1 MVMMDIHNNIV
12 DLVNNKKEVIK
23 KEKKK
28 RSKSYTSMKTSQRN
42 NTNDIN
48 KHTLIT
54 NFLTSQK
61 ILNKIEKLNNVC
73 PEKVM
78 YLLQIEIDKITK
90 MINCKQWKNVPFTY
104 QKSANEILKK
114 KKKDLNKLHIKDK
127 EYFKNITRKNIMT
140 KDKINKNF
148 RSQTL
153 PYEKKKKKKHSVTFS
168 EKVRS
173 FSHKNININ
182 SFSNACNN
190 KLSSVQGKK
199 EKEETE
205 LKIPFRMEGKGIQPL
220 EEEKDEKIIKYRG
233 CFYQSGCSQSGNTGS
248 ELYYNDG
255 EDNDDTQ
262 RGNPVSRENCGK
274 GSPFRHNYHGT
285 KSFWCLPSEP
295 TNISHNILE
304 IEGKNPNVI
313 ANRRESSDVATKGRK
328 GTHPLQIILPKRKHI
343 SDIPNKEIEK
353 YTMAEKKHSLGKK
366 DISKKRSS
374 TVCSFSDIANA
385 MRINYEKREN
395 ENIKENGKMH
405 LKSGSSAQ
413 TKKIIPNFERHTV
426 SSFIKNLSA
435 QKMLQEKRHSEHI
448 GRKCSTK
455 CIGKMVNSS
464 KRAFSECNSS
474 TRDKLKKLIRSNKE
488 CAHRGSIPR
497 IHQLSKQKGML
508 VRREG
513 ELLNDDNGTEDND
526 AVFERLWDSLL
537 NRQETLAE
545 IRYSPINRKF
555 SFFHLNAFN
564 ENYCW
569 VKNLRNYSNSK
580 GKHIQPPWKRENWRS
595 SFSKPISRSK
605 EIERARERIMEKAEE
620 RAKDRARAK
629 LALKKKKK
637 KIKKGGGKHAGEGH
651 MSDVSAIDDADNESD
666 GDYTDNGSDVEDLLP
681 EEIEGNTSPYY
692 CEKDAPYCS
701 GDFYYYN
708 CRTGRM
714 EKPNI
719 DMHLSSSENENNHLP
734 TKVFSRQH
742 PREHP
747 QQQAYPNVHVV
758 SHPAA
763 NREQLTKKDKAKSSL
778 GEEDKTPL
786 EKMNTRKGSE
796 TAPLWRGAY
805 YCSGQSQKGE
815 AATGKGEIHKGV
827 IEKGENGKNVNR
839 WVPNRKD
846 TNRAMSNGKD
856 VNRAM
861 PNGKDVNRAM
871 PNGKDINRGV
881 SNGKMFSPML
891 PCGRAGQV
899 FEVLINVPKRDNAVG
914 YMESQFY
921 TALCPTQGEQF
932 VENEEERL
940 PFAQDSLNCAG
951 NYVSTDGACGRVSM
965 NKWYPSKENSVYSQ
979 LQSHGRSVSRNLHR
993 VQDFMREQYATAK
1006 MGCGGKGIERENREG
1021 SIGRN
1026 NDSGVPCLEENSM
1039 HDGDG
1044 DGDGDS
1050 DSDRNKQCCALE
1062 GDGGLF
1068 GDLLKDKMTCTK
1080 SQADIVEEFSEMVSK
1095 GGEMH
1100 RMCRTDEEHNPTS
1113 DAKESSHEMGLE
1125 QDDYTCFKTLCV
1137 YNNFLLKKEDH
1148 TEVSNNEGRNELQE
1162 KLLPSEAKSLD
1173 KISPSTHSEESNRNI
1188 SQTERESM
1196 FKRFNTV
1203 TENKRNKGKNTEERN
1218 NSVTTFTSD
1227 RYNEQMNNLRNHIL
1241 KREEMNG
1248 GYIEKHG
1255 ISRRSTIL
1263 KKNINRDDE
1272 KESNI
1277 MNKYTL
1283 HGDKT
1288 KINIISPVE
1297 QKNDG
1302 KRISSQVLGSSW
1314 ERNNPSV
1321 NFQLEQTNRMEEI
1334 SDLNKDHKLSPI
1346 RRASLQGKNL
1356 PSLHDVNKHLHK
1368 WKTVDNVTNEGYE
1381 PTTEQN
1387 FPNGQDNEVNRKST
1401 TYNFPISL
1409 NNPVREK
1416 SKKANLVTSTSDSH
1430 DDNNYVMI
1438 RNKILIP
1445 KLKLDE
1451 IENKKKM
1458 NFNSYE
1464 IQEVHDSKG
1473 KDVLKN
1479 VNGKY
1484 HLENNRCINKNLFH
1498 MGNPTCFPV
1507 IRCNNISIHHDVIPF
1522 SKMRECIDIEN
1533 SLSHIDMG
1541 NCSMPNLE
1549 SKYGITPCKGA
1560 HKDNLFTNSQHQY
1573 SDKMISNIPP
1583 INDRINE
1590 VIIKKHVTRVESSTN
1605 AYNGIGGA
1613 GGVRTGETARS
1624 TTVDSSLYQGGRGS
1638 EVGRLQ
1644 TRLVDA
1650 SICTSNGSIRRSING
1665 GTAGGMRE
1673 GTHEAPHLRFHPH
1686 ERNVTGSYTRERQS
1700 GSVVPR
1706 HYSKKKVFLN
1716 GCEDLTFDKSNCI
1729 SSNPNCTIKRIGD
1742 IDMNSCNN
1750 ILQSKLSSSCLQVC
1764 VDPTSGEA
1772 GGGGNSGGV
1781 DGKGGDDGGR
1791 GNDGDAGNGGDTG
1804 NGGGTSN
1811 GRHYKSDSQGDGGT
1825 EGETGSGPPP
1835 TQSEGERNPPRKS
1848 YTSMILSFFG
1858 IGRNEKEVKGQSV
1871 KRGSNFS
1878 TTFRKC
1884 EIKGGN
1890 ARRQYGDKKEPCV
1903 LSMGSSL
1910 PFPTP
1915 MTFVRNKQK
1924 KEVNKTAPLNR
1935 NRFFTPNNNIRFDNS
1950 TVTCVGSY
1958 AHPSIFNSAEKRKV
1972 CILNSAQMKRQ
1983 HSFCKSPQRYVHSD
1997 EIFHP
2002 NVLSSEIRK
2011 KEINGDNNE
2020 EPAAR
2025 LVEGQVR
2032 PYHVDG
2038 VSKRG
2043 FSKHLQE
2050 APKHIFR
2057 ASLSSK
2063 SHNETLLN
2071 NDAYQGDK
2079 RDHSV
2084 HRAHLANRSN
2094 ISAALRPREE
2104 KNFTSHGKSTLS
2116 EKGTVREDYKVH
2128 KNFSFKNE
2136 KEVPS
2141 YIKRSVDLSC
2151 EFPPDVH
2158 THLVS
2163 KSDSASNQK
2172 INTCG
2177 IFQNRVAFTVPN
2189 ECLKGEKISR
2199 ALFAHSDLTTN
2210 QVHFSK
2216 ILKNAKEEDNK
2227 NAKNKRED
2235 FKNPLFVHKN
2245 NDNNEVV
2252 KEGTLAYSFKQQ
2264 PLNENTFRKSE
2275 ITRKEILENGEI
2287 CTESGNKE
2295 KVEDEYKAEYATGCI
2310 RLGRARGEQEEEA
2323 ISDVGE
2329 EYEEEEVHVEEEGD
2343 IREDYDGEEGETE
2356 DDEYE
2361 EEEEDEVGDVAEE
2374 EGDVREDYDGEEGE
2388 VEDDEEEEE
2397 GEEGEEEEVDEE
2409 EVDEEEEEE
2418 EEVDEEEEEEEE
2430 VDEEEEEEEEEEE
2443 VDEEE
2448 EEEEEEEEVDE
2459 EEEEEEEEEEVD
2471 EEEEEEEE
2479 EEEVDEE
2486 EEEEEEE
2493 EEVDEEEEEE
2503 EEEEEVDE
2511 EEEEEEEE
2519 EEVDEEEEEE
2529 EEEEEVDEEE
2539 EEEEEEEEVDEE
2551 EEEEEEEEEVDEEE
2565 VEDDEEG
2572 DEVDTDEVEDDEEGD
2587 EVDVEEAD
2595 NCREDVGGVEED
2607 DDDREGEDEYEEGE
2621 EEHEEEVDVEE
2632 EDNCREDDG
2641 GIEEDDDD
2649 REDEDEYEEG
2659 EEEHE
2664 EEVDVEEEDNC
2675 REDDG
2680 GIEEDDDD
2688 REDEDE
2694 YEEGEEEHEEEV
2706 DVEEEDNCREDDGG
2720 IEEDDDDREDE
2731 DEYEEGEEEHEEEVD
2746 VEEEDNCREDDGG
2759 IEEDDDDREDEE
2771 EYEEGDEAEEED
2783 ANDESDNLLT
2793 YMYNSDTRAPTSALL
2808 PVLPPQP
2815 LVSNGESRNLELSY
2829 SENPLE
2835 GKENYHSSYYMKSDS
2850 LLGNSNNESRG
2861 DDEIEVLK
2869 GGLVSSSRCLDS
2881 VYDKNI
2887 EYTNLSTKNASSGYI
2902 FPDETEENSNFL
2914 NDHNSSMHLSEMGQG
2929 GSEYK
2934 CRSFSDEV
2942 TSSDIPLR
2950 DSSVDGSGHDGSS
2963 CKETDDNRSYK
2974 YLDEITKQMKC
2985 GKKNNEELKKKLQEQ
3000 ILIQRGLL
3008 RIKEQQQVYLELLKR
3023 NDRENQAKNT
3033 YAQN

>member
-28 RSKSYTSMKTSQRN
+28 RSKTYTSIKTSQGN

-48 KHTLIT
+48 KHTLIAS
-54 NFLTSQK
+54 FLTSQK

-73 PEKVM
+73 PEKAI
-78 YLLQIEIDKITK
+78 YLLHIEMDKITK
-90 MINCKQWKNVPFTY
+90 MINCKQWKNVPFIY

-153 PYEKKKKKKHSVTFS
+153 PYEKKKKKKKHSVTFS
-168 EKVRS
+168 EKLRS
-173 FSHKNININ
+173 FSHKNVNIN

-190 KLSSVQGKK
+190 NLSPVQGKN
-199 EKEETE
+199 EKDTE
-205 LKIPFRMEGKGIQPL
+205 LKIPLGMDMKGIQPL
-220 EEEKDEKIIKYRG
+220 EKEKDDKIINYRG
-233 CFYQSGCSQSGNTGS
+233 CFYQSGCTQGGCTQSGNTGS

-255 EDNDDTQ
+255 EHDDDTR
-262 RGNPVSRENCGK
+262 RGNPGSRGNCGE
-274 GSPFRHNYHGT
+274 GAPFRHNYHGT

-295 TNISHNILE
+295 TYVSHNNFE
-304 IEGKNPNVI
+304 RGETNPNVI
-313 ANRRESSDVATKGRK
+313 GNRRESSEVTTKGRK
-328 GTHPLQIILPKRKHI
+328 GTNPLQVILPKRKHI
-343 SDIPNKEIEK
+343 NDIPNKEIKK
-353 YTMAEKKHSLGKK
+353 YTINEKKHSLGKK
-366 DISKKRSS
+366 EISKKRSS

-385 MRINYEKREN
+385 MRVNYEKKEN
-395 ENIKENGKMH
+395 ENFKDNGKSH
-405 LKSGSSAQ
+405 LKSGSSVQ

-435 QKMLQEKRHSEHI
+435 QKMLQEKRHSEHV

-488 CAHRGSIPR
+488 SAHRGSIPG

-513 ELLNDDNGTEDND
+513 ELLNDDSGTEDND

-569 VKNLRNYSNSK
+569 VKNLRNYSNSQ
-580 GKHIQPPWKRENWRS
+580 GKHAQPPWKRENWRS

-629 LALKKKKK
+629 LAFKKKKK
-637 KIKKGGGKHAGEGH
+637 KIKKGGGKHAEGGH
-651 MSDVSAIDDADNESD
+651 ISDVSAMDDADNESD
-666 GDYTDNGSDVEDLLP
+666 DDHTDNGSDVEDLLP
-681 EEIEGNTSPYY
+681 EEIEGDTSPYY

-714 EKPNI
+714 ENPNI
-719 DMHLSSSENENNHLP
+719 DMHLSSSENSNNHLP
-734 TKVFSRQH
+734 PKVFSRQH

-747 QQQAYPNVHVV
+747 QQQSYPNAYAVFRPTV
-758 SHPAA
+758 
-763 NREQLTKKDKAKSSL
+763 NREQLIKKEKAKSSL

-796 TAPLWRGAY
+796 TTPQWRGAH
-805 YCSGQSQKGE
+805 YCSWQSQKGE
-815 AATGKGEIHKGV
+815 AATGKGEVQKGVTEKGVTEKGVTEKGV
-827 IEKGENGKNVNR
+827 IEKGEVQKGVIEKR
-839 WVPNRKD
+839 GNRKD
-846 TNRAMSNGKD
+846 T
-856 VNRAM
+856 NRAM

-871 PNGKDINRGV
+871 PNGKDANRGV
-881 SNGKMFSPML
+881 PSGKDVNRGVPNGKDVNRGVPSGKMFSPIL
-891 PCGRAGQV
+891 PRGGTGQV

-921 TALCPTQGEQF
+921 TARCPTQGEKF
-932 VENEEERL
+932 VENGEERL
-940 PFAQDSLNCAG
+940 SFAQGSLNCAG
-951 NYVSTDGACGRVSM
+951 NYESTDGACGRVSM
-965 NKWYPSKENSVYSQ
+965 NTWFPSKENRVYSQ
-979 LQSHGRSVSRNLHR
+979 LQSHGRTVSRSLHR

-1006 MGCGGKGIERENREG
+1006 MGCGGGSTERENREG
-1021 SIGRN
+1021 SIGRD
-1026 NDSGVPCLEENSM
+1026 NDSGVPCLENSM
-1039 HDGDG
+1039 R

-1050 DSDRNKQCCALE
+1050 DRDRNKQRCALE

-1068 GDLLKDKMTCTK
+1068 GGLLKDRMTCTK
-1080 SQADIVEEFSEMVSK
+1080 SQADMVEEFSEMVNN

-1100 RMCRTDEEHNPTS
+1100 RMCGTGEEHYTTS
-1113 DAKESSHEMGLE
+1113 DAKESSPHEMGLE
-1125 QDDYTCFKTLCV
+1125 RDDYTCFKTLCV
-1137 YNNFLLKKEDH
+1137 YNNFLLKKEDD
-1148 TEVSNNEGRNELQE
+1148 TEVSNIEGRNELQE
-1162 KLLPSEAKSLD
+1162 KLLPGEAKSVE
-1173 KISPSTHSEESNRNI
+1173 KISPSTHSEGSNRNI
-1188 SQTERESM
+1188 SQTEGESM

-1203 TENKRNKGKNTEERN
+1203 TENKRNKGKKIEERN
-1218 NSVTTFTSD
+1218 NSMTTFTSD

-1248 GYIEKHG
+1248 GHIEKHDMSQRG
-1255 ISRRSTIL
+1255 TIL

-1272 KESNI
+1272 KESDI
-1277 MNKYTL
+1277 INKYTL

-1288 KINIISPVE
+1288 KINIISPME

-1302 KRISSQVLGSSW
+1302 KRNSSQVLGSNW

-1334 SDLNKDHKLSPI
+1334 SHLNKDHKLSPI
-1346 RRASLQGKNL
+1346 RRASFQGKNL
-1356 PSLHDVNKHLHK
+1356 RSLHDVNKHLHK
-1368 WKTVDNVTNEGYE
+1368 WNVVNIVTNEVYE
-1381 PTTEQN
+1381 ATTEKK
-1387 FPNGQDNEVNRKST
+1387 FSNGQDNEVNRKST
-1401 TYNFPISL
+1401 TYNFPISS
-1409 NNPVREK
+1409 NNPVKEE
-1416 SKKANLVTSTSDSH
+1416 SKKTHLVTSTSDSH

-1507 IRCNNISIHHDVIPF
+1507 IRCNNISIHHDVTPF
-1522 SKMRECIDIEN
+1522 SKMKECIDIEN

-1549 SKYGITPCKGA
+1549 SKYGITPCKGV
-1560 HKDNLFTNSQHQY
+1560 HKDSLFTTSQHQY

-1590 VIIKKHVTRVESSTN
+1590 VIIKKYVTRVESLTN
-1605 AYNGIGGA
+1605 AHNGRGGA
-1613 GGVRTGETARS
+1613 GRGVRTGETARS

-1665 GTAGGMRE
+1665 RTAGGTRE
-1673 GTHEAPHLRFHPH
+1673 GTHEAPHLRFHPR
-1686 ERNVTGSYTRERQS
+1686 ERNVTGSYTHERQS

-1716 GCEDLTFDKSNCI
+1716 GCEDLTFDKANCI
-1729 SSNPNCTIKRIGD
+1729 SSNPNCTINRIGD
-1742 IDMNSCNN
+1742 IDRDSCNN

-1772 GGGGNSGGV
+1772 GGGENSGGM
-1781 DGKGGDDGGR
+1781 DGKGCDDGGR
-1791 GNDGDAGNGGDTG
+1791 GNGGDTG
-1804 NGGGTSN
+1804 NGGNTGNGGDTGNGGNTGNGGGTSN
-1811 GRHYKSDSQGDGGT
+1811 GWHYKSDSQGDGGT
-1825 EGETGSGPPP
+1825 EGETGRGAPP

-1848 YTSMILSFFG
+1848 YTSMILNFFG

-1878 TTFRKC
+1878 STLRKC

-1910 PFPTP
+1910 PFRTP

-1935 NRFFTPNNNIRFDNS
+1935 NRFFTPNNISRFDNS
-1950 TVTCVGSY
+1950 TAKYVGSY
-1958 AHPSIFNSAEKRKV
+1958 AHPSIFNSAEKSKV
-1972 CILNSAQMKRQ
+1972 CILTSAQMKRQ
-1983 HSFCKSPQRYVHSD
+1983 HSFCKNPQRYVHSD

-2002 NVLSSEIRK
+2002 NVLSSQIRK
-2011 KEINGDNNE
+2011 KEINGDSNE
-2020 EPAAR
+2020 GPAAR
-2025 LVEGQVR
+2025 LVEEGQVR
-2032 PYHVDG
+2032 PNHVDG
-2038 VSKRG
+2038 MSKRS
-2043 FSKHLQE
+2043 FSKHQQE
-2050 APKHIFR
+2050 APKHIFG

-2063 SHNETLLN
+2063 SHNESLPN

-2079 RDHSV
+2079 RSHSV
-2084 HRAHLANRSN
+2084 HRAHLVNWSN
-2094 ISAALRPREE
+2094 NPASLLPREE
-2104 KNFTSHGKSTLS
+2104 KNFTSHGKSNLS
-2116 EKGTVREDYKVH
+2116 EKGTIREDYRVH
-2128 KNFSFKNE
+2128 KNFPFENE
-2136 KEVPS
+2136 KRVPS
-2141 YIKRSVDLSC
+2141 HVKRSADLSC

-2158 THLVS
+2158 PDVHAHLVS
-2163 KSDSASNQK
+2163 KSDSVSDQK
-2172 INTCG
+2172 VNTCG
-2177 IFQNRVAFTVPN
+2177 KFQNRVAFTAPY

-2210 QVHFSK
+2210 QVDFSQ
-2216 ILKNAKEEDNK
+2216 ILKNAKEDNK
-2227 NAKNKRED
+2227 NAKIKKDFMNPQFV
-2235 FKNPLFVHKN
+2235 FKNN
-2245 NDNNEVV
+2245 GINEVLE
-2252 KEGTLAYSFKQQ
+2252 KGTGTLAYPFKQQ
-2264 PLNENTFRKSE
+2264 SLKENIFRKNE
-2275 ITRKEILENGEI
+2275 RTRKEMLENGKI
-2287 CTESGNKE
+2287 CTENENKG
-2295 KVEDEYKAEYATGCI
+2295 KVGDEYKTEYANRCVPF
-2310 RLGRARGEQEEEA
+2310 GRARGEQEEEA
-2323 ISDVGE
+2323 VSDVGE
-2329 EYEEEEVHVEEEGD
+2329 EYEEEEVDVEEEGD
-2343 IREDYDGEEGETE
+2343 SREVYDGEEGETE

-2361 EEEEDEVGDVAEE
+2361 EEEEEEKEEDQVGDVVEE
-2374 EGDVREDYDGEEGE
+2374 EGDKKGEK
-2388 VEDDEEEEE
+2388 VDEEEEE
-2397 GEEGEEEEVDEE
+2397 GEEVEDDEEGEEVDSE
-2409 EVDEEEEEE
+2409 EVDEEEEGEEVDSEEVDEGEEGEE
-2418 EEVDEEEEEEEE
+2418 EGEGVDEEEVEDDEVEDDEVDEEEVEDDE
-2430 VDEEEEEEEEEEE
+2430 VDEEEVEDDE
-2443 VDEEE
+2443 VD
-2448 EEEEEEEEVDE
+2448 
-2459 EEEEEEEEEEVD
+2459 
-2471 EEEEEEEE
+2471 
-2479 EEEVDEE
+2479 
-2486 EEEEEEE
+2486 
-2493 EEVDEEEEEE
+2493 
-2503 EEEEEVDE
+2503 
-2511 EEEEEEEE
+2511 
-2519 EEVDEEEEEE
+2519 
-2529 EEEEEVDEEE
+2529 
-2539 EEEEEEEEVDEE
+2539 
-2551 EEEEEEEEEVDEEE
+2551 EEEVDEEE
-2565 VEDDEEG
+2565 VEDDKVDEEEEG
-2572 DEVDTDEVEDDEEGD
+2572 DEE
-2587 EVDVEEAD
+2587 DVEEA
-2595 NCREDVGGVEED
+2595 G
-2607 DDDREGEDEYEEGE
+2607 
-2621 EEHEEEVDVEE
+2621 
-2632 EDNCREDDG
+2632 NCREDDG
-2641 GIEEDDDD
+2641 GVEDD
-2649 REDEDEYEEG
+2649 EEGEVDEDEEG
-2659 EEEHE
+2659 E
-2664 EEVDVEEEDNC
+2664 VD
-2675 REDDG
+2675 
-2680 GIEEDDDD
+2680 
-2688 REDEDE
+2688 
-2694 YEEGEEEHEEEV
+2694 
-2706 DVEEEDNCREDDGG
+2706 
-2720 IEEDDDDREDE
+2720 
-2731 DEYEEGEEEHEEEVD
+2731 
-2746 VEEEDNCREDDGG
+2746 
-2759 IEEDDDDREDEE
+2759 EDEE

-2783 ANDESDNLLT
+2783 ANDESDNSLT
-2793 YMYNSDTRAPTSALL
+2793 YMYNSDTRAPTSVLL

-2815 LVSNGESRNLELSY
+2815 LVSNGESRNLELPY
-2829 SENPLE
+2829 STNPLK
-2835 GKENYHSSYYMKSDS
+2835 GQENYHSSYYMKNDS
-2850 LLGNSNNESRG
+2850 LFGNSNNDSRG
-2861 DDEIEVLK
+2861 DKEIEVLK

-2887 EYTNLSTKNASSGYI
+2887 EYTNLSTKDESSGYI
-2902 FPDETEENSNFL
+2902 FPDETEENSNSI
-2914 NDHNSSMHLSEMGQG
+2914 NDRNSSMHLSEMGQSG
-2929 GSEYK
+2929 DEYK

-2950 DSSVDGSGHDGSS
+2950 DSSVDGSGHGGSS

-3033 YAQN
+3033 YTQN

>member
-1 MVMMDIHNNIV
+1 MTPPSIFFMFIPFLPLQCFVISPPLPLYRWGISLQEETTLQGVHKWKGKDGEGEGEAEGEGDKTGASAEYNHFNKRVAWFYRIAVLPYCSFTTKMVMMDIHNNIV

-73 PEKVM
+73 PE
-78 YLLQIEIDKITK
+78 
-90 MINCKQWKNVPFTY
+90 
-104 QKSANEILKK
+104 
-114 KKKDLNKLHIKDK
+114 
-127 EYFKNITRKNIMT
+127 
-140 KDKINKNF
+140 
-148 RSQTL
+148 
-153 PYEKKKKKKHSVTFS
+153 
-168 EKVRS
+168 
-173 FSHKNININ
+173 KNININ

-846 TNRAMSNGKD
+846 TNRAMS
-856 VNRAM
+856 
-861 PNGKDVNRAM
+861 NGKDVNRAM

-2459 EEEEEEEEEEVD
+2459 EE
-2471 EEEEEEEE
+2471 
-2479 EEEVDEE
+2479 
-2486 EEEEEEE
+2486 
-2493 EEVDEEEEEE
+2493 
-2503 EEEEEVDE
+2503 
-2511 EEEEEEEE
+2511 
-2519 EEVDEEEEEE
+2519 
-2529 EEEEEVDEEE
+2529 
-2539 EEEEEEEEVDEE
+2539 
-2551 EEEEEEEEEVDEEE
+2551 

-2607 DDDREGEDEYEEGE
+2607 DDDREG
-2621 EEHEEEVDVEE
+2621 
-2632 EDNCREDDG
+2632 
-2641 GIEEDDDD
+2641 
-2649 REDEDEYEEG
+2649 
-2659 EEEHE
+2659 
-2664 EEVDVEEEDNC
+2664 
-2675 REDDG
+2675 
-2680 GIEEDDDD
+2680 
-2688 REDEDE
+2688 EDE